1 MDCRLDS
8 LCRQMNGRL
17 ESQCKDTK
25 NKSMAEKKNAISYE
39 SIMKDLKARKF
50 APVYVL
56 MGDEPFY
63 IDKIC
68 DYIAENVLQPEERDF
83 NQTVLFGAD
92 TTAVQV
98 VDQCKG
104 YPMMAEFRVVIV
116 KEAQNL
122 KSLDAL
128 EKYLEKPVKSTVL
141 VILSLIHI

>member
-1 MDCRLDS
+1 
-8 LCRQMNGRL
+8 
-17 ESQCKDTK
+17 
-25 NKSMAEKKNAISYE
+25 MAEKKSAISYE
-39 SIMKDLKARKF
+39 SVMKSLKAREF

-68 DYIAENVLQPEERDF
+68 DYIAESVLQPEERDF

-92 TTAVQV
+92 TTAVQI

-104 YPMMAEFRVVIV
+104 YPMMAEYRVVIV

-122 KSLDAL
+122 KSLEAL
-128 EKYLEKPVKSTVL
+128 ERYLEKPVKSTVL
-141 VILSLIHI
+141 VICHKNGTIDRRKKLLPRADRKSVV